1 LHFFYRHTTLPQPLE
16 LLVTHLQEQD
26 SAMTMKSAIP
36 LAELVLKA
44 RFLDKLAIHLQ
55 TLINVDQTESAIL
68 LLEDVFFLLQV
79 LDKAA
84 ILLQE

>member
-1 LHFFYRHTTLPQPLE
+1 LRLLLFCFFLHFFYRHTTLPQPLE

-36 LAELVLKA
+36 QAGLVLKA

-55 TLINVDQTESAIL
+55 TLINVDHTLFATPQPEP
-68 LLEDVFFLLQV
+68 V
-79 LDKAA
+79 
-84 ILLQE
+84 